1 MSERHRDAPPGDAG
15 PGDGSDRDADA
26 RPSPSRQVQAGYALS
41 LVLLAAVLVVAAR
54 TDAPPETDRLGRR
67 VELVE
72 LIRAEESRAEALS
85 ARVDDL
91 AAQVAAFEERDTP
104 EAEAIAAL
112 QAQVDQVAAAA
123 GLGAVRGPG
132 VEVTLRDSSLETS
145 PRGDPN
151 DLVIHEQDLQAVI
164 NALWAGGAEAM
175 AVNGQRVLA
184 TTAIRC
190 VGNTLLLHGAVY
202 SPPYVIRAIGDDVA
216 LRDSLARDP
225 AVTRF
230 RGAVQQ
236 FQLGFSVES
245 LDDLEVP
252 AHEGTP
258 SLAVARP
265 PEASQ

>member
-1 MSERHRDAPPGDAG
+1 MSERHRDAPADDRHGEAD
-15 PGDGSDRDADA
+15 DGRGEATAA
-26 RPSPSRQVQAGYALS
+26 RSSRQVQIGYALS
-41 LVLLAAVLVVAAR
+41 LVLLAAVLVMAAR

-72 LIRAEESRAEALS
+72 LIRAEQSRAEALS
-85 ARVDDL
+85 ARVDEL
-91 AAQVAAFEERDTP
+91 AAQVAEFQERDTP
-104 EAEAIAAL
+104 QADAIAAL
-112 QAQVDQVAAAA
+112 QAQVDEIAAAA
-123 GLGAVRGPG
+123 GLAAVRGPG
-132 VEVTLRDSSLETS
+132 VEVTLQDSSLETS

-175 AVNGQRVLA
+175 AINGQRVLA

-202 SPPYVIRAIGDDVA
+202 SPPYVIHAIGDDVA
-216 LRDSLARDP
+216 LRDSLDRDP

-230 RGAVQQ
+230 RGAVHQ
-236 FQLGFSVES
+236 FQLGFSVTS
-245 LDDLEVP
+245 LDEIEIP

-258 SLAVARP
+258 TLTVARP
-265 PEASQ
+265 PEGPQ